1 MKKYLIFY
9 SSIAACVLFAG
20 PLKAQFTGALSY
32 HAPRKWQG
40 VDLKQFFGSNSNSS
54 FGASA
59 LGSCTS
65 CVYNV
70 AAGWF
75 AAYSCTTCVYTV
87 AVGVSAAYFSN
98 ASNSVAVGSSALE
111 LGESFSTAVGY
122 LAMKNSHSATGYNT
136 AVGTQAL
143 FGDPS
148 GSTGTYNTALGAIA
162 LLNNSTGSDNVA
174 VGYEALYSNTT
185 GNYNNA
191 SGLVCLYSNT
201 TGNGNVGDGLG
212 SLNSNTSGSNNT
224 GIGFS
229 SMTTNTT
236 GTYNT
241 GLGYGA
247 NVGSGAL
254 TNATALGFDAVVSS
268 SNQVV
273 IGSTAVTSIG
283 GYAPWSKFSDGRF
296 KKNIQPNVPGLAF
309 INKLSPV
316 TYTLDVAGIEAR
328 LHRNEPAMHG
338 GGGMDVGKNVQD
350 DPVMKQAMQEKAA
363 IIETGFIA
371 QDVEK
376 AASAVG
382 YAFSGVDKPKDAEQS
397 FYGLRYS
404 DFVPPLVKSVQELS
418 AANDSKDSV
427 INALQTQVD
436 SVQTQ
441 INELRALVMGQKS
454 ALSGASLDQNAPNPF
469 NGSTVIGYSLPAG
482 VSSAQLQITDATGKI
497 VSTIPLSGSG
507 RSSVTADAAGLASGT
522 YQYSL
527 VVNGKLVSTKQMV
540 LVR

>member
-40 VDLKQFFGSNSNSS
+40 LDLKQFFGTTNT
-54 FGASA
+54 FLGAGA
-59 LGSCTS
+59 LVNCTN
-65 CVYNV
+65 CGYNV
-70 AAGWF
+70 AVGWV
-75 AAYSCTTCVYTV
+75 ALYSCTTCQYST
-87 AVGVSAAYFSN
+87 AIGDSAGFSSN
-98 ASNSVAVGSSALE
+98 QSNSVAIGSSALKV
-111 LGESFSTAVGY
+111 GEPNSTAVGY
-122 LAMKNSHSATGYNT
+122 QAMEYSQSSTGYNT

-143 FGDPS
+143 AGV
-148 GSTGTYNTALGAIA
+148 A
-162 LLNNSTGSDNVA
+162 NSTTGSGNSAFGALALQTNTVGNDNVA
-174 VGYEALYSNTT
+174 VGYEALYSNTS

-191 SGLVCLYSNT
+191 SGVVSLYSNT
-201 TGNGNVGDGLG
+201 VGNNNVGEGLG
-212 SLNSNTSGSNNT
+212 SLNSNSRGSNNT
-224 GIGFS
+224 GIGFA
-229 SMTTNTT
+229 SMSTNTT

-241 GLGYGA
+241 GLGYES
-247 NVGSGAL
+247 NVGSSGL

-338 GGGMDVGKNVQD
+338 GGGIDVGKNVQD